1 MPMNFFISVCCL
13 KIKKISLITLFIL
26 PIIFLFSI
34 QTPAQGLDE
43 IKEKQ
48 IKIFQLSNLLDKE
61 GKFPYQN
68 FYFNNA
74 SVYFN
79 RESYAMSIKELDK
92 IEYNHLYIPLYL
104 KSQLLKGQC
113 YEKLERWESA
123 LYIYQELN
131 ENIPLMKDY
140 SAYFISKTFLKIND
154 TANALDSFQK
164 MIKEYPDSV
173 LVPLARYQLALIYLQ
188 QNQLNSFLKE
198 CNSVIQFPVE
208 ENFKAEVLVKISDVL
223 WENGHFI
230 DSLKYLKTL
239 LENYYNPESVA
250 SNENTYVKRFQITK
264 EKEKIKI
271 PTDLSIFCAE
281 IFFNYRQ
288 YKTAEILYEEIIYE
302 YPQLIDLPEIYYKK
316 LQAIN
321 NQGEYERAI
330 EQCQYILKN
339 FSSNTDV
346 VIRTI
351 YLYAGALLSSGN
363 RYLAIEKYQEIIE
376 QYPESYFAQ
385 TSFLRLYEIMLLQKQ
400 EKKGIELLKQL
411 IKKYPESS
419 LAKDAS
425 WKLARF
431 FTNKK
436 KYQEALEYYNI
447 IYDRFPESKEGDDAL
462 FWVGKMQEIT
472 DEQRGLQIYRKL
484 LEEYP
489 DSYYAFQFASKQKEN
504 IYSLEQI
511 IHDSKSISIEQLRNE
526 YFPESI
532 EAQLSA
538 YHAEL
543 LKDIKIY
550 QESIREI
557 SNALSVENGNVYL
570 IYLLTET
577 FHKNG
582 DYYRSIGWAQT
593 LFNNFQNNNKI
604 EQLPYKIWQYV
615 FPFNYPS
622 DVDLWASEFNLDP
635 FLILAVIREES
646 HFNRSSESRVG
657 ARGLMQ
663 IILSTGEW
671 IAQKVNYP
679 DYKPDLL
686 FNPELNIHFG
696 CWYLNYLKEKFNN
709 NYFLISSGYNA
720 GPGVTDR
727 WIQQFNVDDIDS
739 FVENIPY
746 QETNDYI
753 KKVMRAYRIYQII
766 YSKKDEVNIF

>member
-1 MPMNFFISVCCL
+1 MNFFMSVRCF
-13 KIKKISLITLFIL
+13 KIKKLFFLTFFIL
-26 PIIFLFSI
+26 PFIFLLFI
-34 QTPAQGLDE
+34 QTRAQGLEE

-48 IKIFQLSNLLDKE
+48 LKIFQLSNLLDKE
-61 GKFPYQN
+61 KRFPYQD

-79 RESYAMSIKELDK
+79 LENYTMAIKELDK

-140 SAYFISKTFLKIND
+140 STYFISKTFLKIND
-154 TANALDSFQK
+154 TVNALDSFQK
-164 MIKEYPDSV
+164 MIREYPDSA

-188 QNQLNSFLKE
+188 QNQLNLFLKE
-198 CNSVIQFPVE
+198 CNSLIQSPAE
-208 ENFKAEVLVKISDVL
+208 ENFKAEVLVKMSDVL

-230 DSLKYLKTL
+230 ESLKYLKTL
-239 LENYYNPESVA
+239 MENYYIPESIA
-250 SNENTYVKRFQITK
+250 SDENTYVKRFQITK

-271 PTDLSIFCAE
+271 PPDLSIFCAE

-288 YKTAEILYEEIIYE
+288 YQTAETLYKEIITF
-302 YPQLIDLPEIYYKK
+302 YPKSIDLPQVYYKK

-321 NQGEYERAI
+321 YQGEYERAI

-339 FSSNTDV
+339 FSRNTDV

-351 YLYAGALLSSGN
+351 YLYAGALLSSGD

-385 TSFLRLYEIMLLQKQ
+385 SSFLRLYEIMLLQKQ
-400 EKKGIELLKQL
+400 EEKGIELLKQL
-411 IKKYPESS
+411 INKYPESS
-419 LAKDAS
+419 LAREAS
-425 WKLARF
+425 WKLARY
-431 FTNKK
+431 FTNKE
-436 KYQEALEYYNI
+436 KYQDALEYYNL
-447 IYDRFPESKEGDDAL
+447 IYDRFPKSKEGDDAL
-462 FWVGKMQEIT
+462 FWVGKMQDIIDKE
-472 DEQRGLQIYRKL
+472 RGLQIYQKL

-489 DSYYAFQFASKQKEN
+489 DSYYSFQIPSKQKRN
-504 IYSLEQI
+504 IYNLERI
-511 IHDSKSISIEQLRNE
+511 IADSKSISIKQLRKE

-532 EAQLSA
+532 EAQLLV

-543 LKDIKIY
+543 LNDIKIY
-550 QESIREI
+550 QESIMGI
-557 SNALSVENGNVYL
+557 SHALSVENGNVYL
-570 IYLLTET
+570 VYLLAET
-577 FHKNG
+577 SHKNG
-582 DYYRSIGWAQT
+582 DYYRSIRWAQT

-615 FPFNYPS
+615 FPFNHPS
-622 DVDLWASEFNLDP
+622 VINLWVSEFNLDP
-635 FLILAVIREES
+635 FLILATIREES
-646 HFNRSSESRVG
+646 HFNRYAESRAG

-679 DYKPDLL
+679 NYNPDLL

-696 CWYLNYLKEKFNN
+696 CWYLNYLKEKFND
-709 NYFLISSGYNA
+709 NYFLICAGYNA
-720 GPGVTDR
+720 GPGITDR

-753 KKVMRAYRIYQII
+753 KKVIRAYRIYQII
-766 YSKKDEVNIF
+766 YSNEDKLNNF